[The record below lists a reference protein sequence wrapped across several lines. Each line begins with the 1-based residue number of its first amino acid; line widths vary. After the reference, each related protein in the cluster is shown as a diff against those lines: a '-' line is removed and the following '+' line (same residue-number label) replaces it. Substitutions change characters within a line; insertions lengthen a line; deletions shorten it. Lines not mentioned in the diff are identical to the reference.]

1 MKIPV
6 ISMTTA
12 KTDGSTS
19 KFPLIARAGSHL
31 KSHDARPKTA
41 SKPPLRIKW
50 GVIVLVLAVL
60 LLVPAWLFVKDK
72 LPWSTSAEK
81 STASVKD
88 SDALKG
94 VELVKESPNSLTV
107 PEDVQKSLGML
118 KGDTPQIAIAV
129 QPTRKRPLVMPGS
142 TALDPAHL
150 IRVRVRFAPAEVVEM
165 GKIEDPHASPGNLP
179 PKRRDLQAGDPVK
192 KGDLL
197 AVLNSVDLG
206 NKKNDL
212 FDALSQLRLDE
223 EVLKRAEGFASSVPE
238 VFLLNARRNVQADI
252 NAVARAENTLKTWQI
267 PEDEIQ
273 AIRDEVKNYTS
284 DKERQAKE
292 KDRLKQWARVE
303 LRAPV
308 DGFVIEQNVALHE
321 TIVDNTTNLIQI
333 AKVDPLIVLA
343 AVPEDDV
350 PALQDLKT
358 HTQNQIDWTVRTVGS
373 KPITGYVDDIGY
385 LIDPNQHT
393 AVVRGH
399 IPNPEG
405 LLRAGQFVT
414 ATVDMLPPKN
424 VVEVPISAVVE
435 DGKDSIVFVQPDP
448 KKSVYAMRKV
458 DVTNRYEQT
467 AYIRSEPLTKA
478 EARLVGEDGK
488 PISNVEPLRE
498 GERVITT
505 GALELKTALENKQS
519 ENVKPEE
526 VAKAP

>member
-350 PALQDLKT
+350 PALR
-358 HTQNQIDWTVRTVGS
+358 I
-373 KPITGYVDDIGY
+373 
-385 LIDPNQHT
+385 
-393 AVVRGH
+393 
-399 IPNPEG
+399 
-405 LLRAGQFVT
+405 
-414 ATVDMLPPKN
+414 
-424 VVEVPISAVVE
+424 
-435 DGKDSIVFVQPDP
+435 
-448 KKSVYAMRKV
+448 
-458 DVTNRYEQT
+458 
-467 AYIRSEPLTKA
+467 
-478 EARLVGEDGK
+478 
-488 PISNVEPLRE
+488 
-498 GERVITT
+498 
-505 GALELKTALENKQS
+505 
-519 ENVKPEE
+519 
-526 VAKAP
+526 